1 MSLVLRRRLAAA
13 ALCALAGLASR
24 HGRAADDP
32 PPAPD
37 ATAPEPPP
45 LVVQVTAPRDL
56 SVWTAAGSGST
67 IDAADILRTRPAHA
81 SELLNRTPGTW
92 ISRGDGQESLTA
104 IRSPVLTG
112 SGACG
117 AFLFLEDGIPIR
129 PAGFC
134 NANAPFELNFAQAA
148 RVEIARG
155 PASSLYGANALHGAI
170 NVVSPRP
177 GIAQS
182 MYGLE
187 LGLDDTATG
196 RLSYG
201 TEHWRLDGQG
211 ESTHG
216 YRDAAGLGEQKLG
229 LGHLT
234 DIGRWQV
241 QSHLSATN
249 LNQETAG
256 YITGKNAYRDRDLA
270 RANANPEAYR
280 DASSARVYSAW
291 RTTVGEQTLL
301 TLTPYARWSRMNFLQ
316 HFLPGKPEETNGQR
330 SAGLLL
336 DLRQPLRGSG
346 EWRWGAAAEYAK
358 GFVQEVQ
365 AGPVTDGSAFV
376 RATRPAGVHYDF
388 DVGSRMLALWQ
399 TADLP
404 LDDAQRWHLLESLRG
419 EYLGYDYNNRAL
431 TGNTRDDGTA
441 CGFGGCL
448 FNRPAD
454 GSDHF
459 NNLAGRLGL
468 RYGDPYSGQ
477 WHGAWSTGFRP
488 PQVSEL
494 YRLQRGQTTADLNSE
509 RLSSVEVG
517 YQRAW
522 ADARISVT
530 AFGMRKT
537 HFIFTDANGFNVSD
551 GRTRH
556 FGLETEATWRPARR
570 HELHLSAS
578 LARHRYAFDRAAAGG
593 ETIKRGNEIDTAPP
607 FMANAR
613 WLYQPRR
620 DLTLELEGIRMG
632 PYYLDAANSARYPG
646 HTLLNLRADWATSAR
661 TTLSARV
668 TNLTDREYA
677 ERADLAFGSYRYF
690 PGLPRRL
697 FLGIEW
703 RP

>member
-1 MSLVLRRRLAAA
+1 MSPVLRRGLAAT
-13 ALCALAGLASR
+13 LCVLAGLVTQHS
-24 HGRAADDP
+24 RAADDTP
-32 PPAPD
+32 EAFDPA
-37 ATAPEPPP
+37 TSGQPPP
-45 LVVQVTAPRDL
+45 LVVVVQAPRDL

-67 IDAADILRTRPAHA
+67 IDAADILRTHPTHA

-112 SGACG
+112 TGACG

-148 RVEIARG
+148 QVQIARG

-177 GIAQS
+177 GVAES

-187 LGLDDTATG
+187 LGQDDTATG
-196 RLSYG
+196 RVSYG

-211 ESTHG
+211 ESTGG

-229 LGHLT
+229 LGNLA
-234 DIGRWQV
+234 DVGRWQV

-256 YITGKNAYRDRDLA
+256 YIVGKDAYRDRDLA

-280 DASSARVYSAW
+280 DASSARAYSAW
-291 RTTVGEQTLL
+291 RTTVGDQTLL
-301 TLTPYARWSRMNFLQ
+301 TLTPYARWSRMDFLQ
-316 HFLPGKPEETNGQR
+316 HFLPGKPTETNGQR
-330 SAGLLL
+330 SAGLIL
-336 DLRQPLRGSG
+336 DLRQPLLTTG
-346 EWRWGAAAEYAK
+346 EWRLGAAAEYAK

-365 AGPVTDGSAFV
+365 AGPVKDGSAFV
-376 RATRPAGVHYDF
+376 KATRPAGVHYDF
-388 DVGSRMLALWQ
+388 DVASRMLALWQ
-399 TADLP
+399 TVDLP
-404 LDDAQRWHLLESLRG
+404 LGDTQRWHLLESLRG

-431 TGNTRDDGTA
+431 TGNTRDDGTV

-454 GSDHF
+454 RSDHF
-459 NNLAGRLGL
+459 DNLAGRLGL

-509 RLSSVEVG
+509 RLSGVELG
-517 YQRAW
+517 YRRAW
-522 ADARISVT
+522 TDAQISLT

-537 HFIFTDANGFNVSD
+537 HFIFTDAAGFNVSD

-556 FGLETEATWRPARR
+556 FGLETEATWRPAQR
-570 HELHLSAS
+570 HELNVSAS
-578 LARHRYAFDRAAAGG
+578 LARHRYAFDRAASGG
-593 ETIKRGNEIDTAPP
+593 EIIKSGNEIDTAPA

-632 PYYLDAANSARYPG
+632 AYYLDAANTARYPG
-646 HTLLNLRADWATSAR
+646 HTLLNLRADWATTAR
-661 TTLSARV
+661 TTLFARI
-668 TNLTDREYA
+668 TNLTGREYA

-690 PGLPRRL
+690 PGQPRRL
-697 FLGIEW
+697 FVGIEW
-703 RP
+703 TP

>member
-13 ALCALAGLASR
+13 ALCALASLASR
-24 HGRAADDP
+24 HSCAADDP
-32 PPAPD
+32 PEA
-37 ATAPEPPP
+37 ANAAPPP
-45 LVVQVTAPRDL
+45 PALVVQVTAPRDL

-67 IDAADILRTRPAHA
+67 IDTADILRTRPAHA
-81 SELLNRTPGTW
+81 SELLSRTPGTW

-134 NANAPFELNFAQAA
+134 NANAPFELNFAQAE
-148 RVEIARG
+148 RVQIARG

-177 GIAQS
+177 GVAES
-182 MYGLE
+182 MYGLD
-187 LGLDDTATG
+187 LGQDDTATG
-196 RLSYG
+196 RVSYG

-211 ESTHG
+211 TSAGG
-216 YRDAAGLGEQKLG
+216 YRDATGLGEQKLG

-256 YITGKNAYRDRDLA
+256 FILGKNAYRDRDLA
-270 RANANPEAYR
+270 RTNANPEAHR
-280 DASSARVYSAW
+280 DASSARMHSAW
-291 RTTVGEQTLL
+291 RTTVGEHTLL
-301 TLTPYARWSRMNFLQ
+301 TLTPYARWSHMDFLQ
-316 HFLPGKPEETNGQR
+316 HFLPGKPTETNGQR
-330 SAGLLL
+330 SAGVLL
-336 DLRQPLRGSG
+336 DLRQPLRSTG

-365 AGPVTDGSAFV
+365 AGPVADGSAFIK
-376 RATRPAGVHYDF
+376 ATRPAGVHYDF
-388 DVGSRMLALWQ
+388 DVASRMLALWQ
-399 TADLP
+399 AVDLP
-404 LDDAQRWHLLESLRG
+404 LDDAGRWHLLQSLRG

-431 TGNTRDDGTA
+431 TGNTRDDGTD
-441 CGFGGCL
+441 CGFGSCL

-454 GSDHF
+454 GTDHF
-459 NNLAGRLGL
+459 SNLAGRLGL

-488 PQVSEL
+488 PQVTEL

-509 RLSSVEVG
+509 RLSGLEVG

-537 HFIFTDANGFNVSD
+537 HFIFTDAAGFNVSD
-551 GRTRH
+551 GRTKH
-556 FGLETEATWRPARR
+556 FGLETEATWRPAQR

-593 ETIKRGNEIDTAPP
+593 EIINSGNEIDTAPP

-632 PYYLDAANSARYPG
+632 PYYLDAANTARYPG
-646 HTLLNLRADWATSAR
+646 HTLFNLRVDWATSAT
-661 TTLSARV
+661 TTLFARI

-677 ERADLAFGSYRYF
+677 ERADLAFGNFRYF

-697 FLGIEW
+697 FVGIEW

>member
-1 MSLVLRRRLAAA
+1 MSPFFHRRLAAA
-13 ALCALAGLASR
+13 ALCAAAGLVTQHS
-24 HGRAADDP
+24 RAADDSP
-32 PPAPD
+32 VTSESVTPN
-37 ATAPEPPP
+37 PPP

-56 SVWTAAGSGST
+56 SMWTAAGSGST

-170 NVVSPRP
+170 NVVSPRS

-187 LGLDDTATG
+187 LGQDDTATG

-229 LGHLT
+229 LGYLANV
-234 DIGRWQV
+234 GRWEV

-256 YITGKNAYRDRDLA
+256 YITGKDAYRDRDLV
-270 RANANPEAYR
+270 RSNANPEAYR
-280 DASSARVYSAW
+280 DASSTRAYSAW
-291 RTTVGEQTLL
+291 RTTVGADTVLS
-301 TLTPYARWSRMNFLQ
+301 LTPYARWSRMNFLQ

-365 AGPVTDGSAFV
+365 AGPVTDGSAFI
-376 RATRPAGVHYDF
+376 RATRPPGVHYDF
-388 DVGSRMLALWQ
+388 DVASRMLALWQ
-399 TADLP
+399 AVDLP
-404 LDDAQRWHLLESLRG
+404 LDDAGRWHLLESLRG

-431 TGNTRDDGTA
+431 TGSTRDDGTA

-454 GSDHF
+454 RSDHF
-459 NNLAGRLGL
+459 DNLAGRLGL

-488 PQVSEL
+488 PQITEL

-607 FMANAR
+607 FMANVR

-620 DLTLELEGIRMG
+620 DLSLELEGIRMG

-661 TTLSARV
+661 TTLFARI
-668 TNLTDREYA
+668 TNLTDRAYA
-677 ERADLAFGSYRYF
+677 ERADIAFGSYRYF

>member
-1 MSLVLRRRLAAA
+1 MSLTLCRRPVALL
-13 ALCALAGLASR
+13 LCAFANLASP
-24 HGRAADDP
+24 HSSAADDP
-32 PPAPD
+32 PEAAN
-37 ATAPEPPP
+37 ATPPPP

-112 SGACG
+112 TGACG

-148 RVEIARG
+148 RVQIARG

-170 NVVSPRP
+170 NVVSPQP
-177 GIAQS
+177 GVTGSA
-182 MYGLE
+182 YGLE
-187 LGLDDTATG
+187 FGQDDTSMA
-196 RLSYG
+196 RVSYS

-211 ESTHG
+211 ESTYG

-229 LGHLT
+229 LGHGV

-256 YITGKNAYRDRDLA
+256 YITGKDAYRDHSSSRF
-270 RANANPEAYR
+270 NANPEAYR
-280 DASSARVYSAW
+280 DASSTRAHSAW

-301 TLTPYARWSRMNFLQ
+301 TLTPYARWSHMDFLQ
-316 HFLPGKPEETNGQR
+316 HYLPGKPTETNGQR
-330 SAGLLL
+330 SAGLVL
-336 DLRQPLRGSG
+336 DLRQPLRSSG

-365 AGPVTDGSAFV
+365 AGPVTDGSAFI

-388 DVGSRMLALWQ
+388 DVASRMLALWQ
-399 TADLP
+399 AVDLP
-404 LDDAQRWHLLESLRG
+404 LDDAQRWHLLQSLRG
-419 EYLGYDYNNRAL
+419 EYLGYDYNNRTL
-431 TGNTRDDGTA
+431 TGNTRDDGTI
-441 CGFGGCL
+441 CGSGGCL

-454 GSDHF
+454 RSDHF

-494 YRLQRGQTTADLNSE
+494 YRLQRGQATAGLNSE
-509 RLSSVEVG
+509 RLSGVELG
-517 YQRAW
+517 YLRAW
-522 ADARISVT
+522 SDTRISLT

-551 GRTRH
+551 GRTEH
-556 FGLETEATWRPARR
+556 FGLETEAIWRPAQR
-570 HELHLSAS
+570 HELNLSAS
-578 LARHRYAFDRAAAGG
+578 LARHRYAFDRATSGG
-593 ETIKRGNEIDTAPP
+593 ETIERGNQIDTAPP

-646 HTLLNLRADWATSAR
+646 HTLFNLRADWATSAR
-661 TTLSARV
+661 TTLFARV
-668 TNLTDREYA
+668 TNLTGRDYA
-677 ERADLAFGSYRYF
+677 ERADLAFGNFRYF

-697 FLGIEW
+697 FVGIQW
-703 RP
+703 TP